1 MALLSIGTPPQVSPL
16 PIQLKT
22 SIRDGLTNAKGPSLT
37 FSQLVNF
44 QAKEKKGSTED
55 DREVKG
61 KDKEVRVEL
70 RVILMELHDNN
81 DNDRLGRG

>member
-1 MALLSIGTPPQVSPL
+1 MPPQIL
-16 PIQLKT
+16 
-22 SIRDGLTNAKGPSLT
+22 GPGPPYLT

-44 QAKEKKGSTED
+44 QAKEKKVSAED

-70 RVILMELHDNN
+70 RVILMELQDNN